1 MGYEGINSLRIIE
14 FSLSFLLN
22 EMELA
27 LFVNSPIGSVLNAGE
42 DGYSLR
48 GIVKDTFINRP
59 VN

>member
-1 MGYEGINSLRIIE
+1 MACEGINSLRIIE
-14 FSLSFLLN
+14 FSLSFLPN

-27 LFVNSPIGSVLNAGE
+27 LFVNSLIGSVLIAGE

-48 GIVKDTFINRP
+48 GIVKDTFINCL